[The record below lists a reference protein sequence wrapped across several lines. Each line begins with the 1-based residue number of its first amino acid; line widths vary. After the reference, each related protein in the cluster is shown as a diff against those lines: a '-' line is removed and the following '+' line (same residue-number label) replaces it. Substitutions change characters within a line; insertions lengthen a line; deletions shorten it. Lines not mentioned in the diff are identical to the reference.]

1 MGLFSTAHM
10 DMLRQEAQLLMT
22 LRHPNILTMFHFH
35 LNRNSVR
42 TCRIRHGVNS
52 RCAALVLLVM
62 HFRGCCIEIFLT
74 DVAWC
79 AGDGRHRGE
88 QTRLLDKSETVQDM
102 FRCIA
107 WQKLHNVQ
115 RSCCSIPG

>member
-52 RCAALVLLVM
+52 RCAALLLHCYAFSRVL
-62 HFRGCCIEIFLT
+62 HRNFLT

-79 AGDGRHRGE
+79 AGDGHHRGE